1 MTTSFV
7 LGIGREGITTCLTVV
22 APIIIVGFVVGI
34 VVSFLQ
40 AIMQMQEMTL
50 SFVPK
55 IVSIFG
61 AILFFGNWML
71 SKLMTFTVHMLGQ
84 FPSMIQ

>member
-1 MTTSFV
+1 MTTSLV
-7 LGIGREGITTCLTVV
+7 LGIGREGIITCLTVV
-22 APIIIVGFVVGI
+22 APVIVVGFVVGI

-40 AIMQMQEMTL
+40 AIMQIQEMTL

-55 IVSIFG
+55 IVAIFG

-71 SKLMTFTVHMLGQ
+71 SKMMYFTIHMLGQ
-84 FPSMIQ
+84 FPNMIQ